1 MRGATLIGR
10 MTQASTFTRPLPAR
24 DRSRPTPTLVTRT
37 MQDDRDDDSGCYTPA
52 APAAIMNG
60 QASALGYFALFTEIG
75 LVLFVTTLGFAL
87 GGAWL
92 DDQLHTKPLFIVL
105 GFLVGAGL
113 GAVADYRLIT
123 RFLKRLDTDG

>member
-1 MRGATLIGR
+1 MR
-10 MTQASTFTRPLPAR
+10 RPA
-24 DRSRPTPTLVTRT
+24 TRT
-37 MQDDRDDDSGCYTPA
+37 MPDDSDDDSGCYTPP

-123 RFLKRLDTDG
+123 RFLKRMDTDG

>member
-1 MRGATLIGR
+1 
-10 MTQASTFTRPLPAR
+10 
-24 DRSRPTPTLVTRT
+24 
-37 MQDDRDDDSGCYTPA
+37 
-52 APAAIMNG
+52 
-60 QASALGYFALFTEIG
+60 
-75 LVLFVTTLGFAL
+75 L

-123 RFLKRLDTDG
+123 RFLKRMDTDG